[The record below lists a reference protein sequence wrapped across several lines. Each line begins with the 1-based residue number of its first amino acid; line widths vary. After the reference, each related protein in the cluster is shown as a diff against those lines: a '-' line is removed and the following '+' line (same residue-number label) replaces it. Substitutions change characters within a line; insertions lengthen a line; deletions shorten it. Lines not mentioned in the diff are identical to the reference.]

1 MNYINELK
9 ELNNLKK
16 EATINGVSY
25 DKLIKLIQ
33 LVKAF
38 KRKNRQAFIYY
49 DIENDCVSDT
59 YNIVGGFVVCAEF
72 AKIITKQESAHV
84 EFDSDNLSYN
94 SVNVFNNE
102 KVKFVNDNQKVKSHF
117 IDIIENLISDIIT
130 LL

>member
-16 EATINGVSY
+16 EDTINGVSY

-38 KRKNRQAFIYY
+38 KRKNRQAFICY

-59 YNIVGGFVVCAEF
+59 YNIVGGFVGCAEF
-72 AKIITKQESAHV
+72 AKIITNQGTEQV